1 MSSLRI
7 RLFLV
12 QVIVVLVAV
21 ETIAMFARHAAN
33 SEFQRYLQRGSVQRD
48 KRFDAT
54 FGMYYAENGSWNG
67 IQPLVERMGQAFGQ
81 RLVLVDPSGLVIADS
96 ARALLGQGI
105 AADWPPPAAVVTS
118 RGTPVGAIYLRPAA
132 LEPQPETSFFAG
144 VDRWLLGAVL
154 ASGAVAIVLTLVLSR
169 RILSP
174 VSALTAAARKMEAGD
189 LSQRVQNL
197 STDEIGG
204 LGRAFN
210 AMASSLQQAE
220 QLRRNMVGDVAHE
233 LRTPLSNLQGYL
245 EALRDKVIEPTPD
258 VISSLHEES
267 LLLNHLVND
276 LQELSLA
283 EAGQLK
289 LVRQPTAL
297 AGIVQQVV
305 ALIQPAAA
313 AKKLTLCVDVPDDLP
328 LVNVDGGRIAQV
340 VRNLLDNALAY
351 TPEGST
357 IGVEG
362 RGEGSEVRVSVRDT
376 GLGIEPD
383 KLPHVFERFY
393 RADPSR
399 TRATGGTGLGLVIV
413 KQWVEAHG
421 GHVWAESTPGAG
433 STFSFTVPVAD

>member
-1 MSSLRI
+1 VSSLRV

-21 ETIAMFARHAAN
+21 EAIALFARQATN
-33 SEFQRYLQRGSVQRD
+33 REFQRYLERGGALRD

-54 FGMYYAENGSWNG
+54 FGMYYADNGSWDG
-67 IQPLVERMGQAFGQ
+67 IQPLVERMGQALGQ
-81 RLVLVDPSGLVIADS
+81 QLVLVDPSGVVLADS
-96 ARALLGQGI
+96 SRVLLGQEI
-105 AADWPPPAAVVTS
+105 TADWRSPAAVVTF
-118 RGTPVGAIYLRPAA
+118 RGIPVGAIYVRASS
-132 LEPQPETSFFAG
+132 LEPPPESNFSAG
-144 VDRWLLGAVL
+144 VDRWLLEAML
-154 ASGAVAIVLTLVLSR
+154 ISGVVAIVLTLILSR

-197 STDEIGG
+197 PTDEIGG

-245 EALRDKVIEPTPD
+245 EALRDKVIEPTPE
-258 VISSLHEES
+258 VIASLHDES
-267 LLLNHLVND
+267 ILLNHLVND

-283 EAGQLK
+283 EAGQLR

-313 AKKLTLCVDVPDDLP
+313 AKGLTLRIDVPDDLP

-340 VRNLLDNALAY
+340 LRNLLDNALAY
-351 TPEGST
+351 TPEGGT
-357 IGVEG
+357 ISVEG
-362 RGEGSEVRVSVRDT
+362 RGEGAEVRVSVRDT

-399 TRATGGTGLGLVIV
+399 TRDTGGTGLGLVIV

-421 GHVWAESTPGAG
+421 GHVWAVSTPGAG
-433 STFSFTVPVAD
+433 STFSFKLPAAD

>member
-1 MSSLRI
+1 
-7 RLFLV
+7 
-12 QVIVVLVAV
+12 
-21 ETIAMFARHAAN
+21 
-33 SEFQRYLQRGSVQRD
+33 
-48 KRFDAT
+48 
-54 FGMYYAENGSWNG
+54 
-67 IQPLVERMGQAFGQ
+67 
-81 RLVLVDPSGLVIADS
+81 
-96 ARALLGQGI
+96 
-105 AADWPPPAAVVTS
+105 
-118 RGTPVGAIYLRPAA
+118 
-132 LEPQPETSFFAG
+132 
-144 VDRWLLGAVL
+144 
-154 ASGAVAIVLTLVLSR
+154 
-169 RILSP
+169 
-174 VSALTAAARKMEAGD
+174 MEAGD

-204 LGRAFN
+204 LGHAFN